1 MKEVEFNSQSGISLV
16 EVVVVL
22 VIASIL
28 GTLAIGQ
35 FANSRKNFQRQNISR
50 ELKVN
55 LERARYDS
63 VKRRA
68 ATATS
73 MARVAITS
81 ATSFSVSTDSNM
93 NGTLETNETRVI
105 DFTGRVDA
113 SIIGSSTNY
122 PLTISFDQRGQTTL
136 TDNSGATVSSSFTV
150 CGSGCTASTANST
163 NADVIYVSPTGT
175 VSMGAPGTIQTSFAN
190 PTVSSVTANANI
202 DNRVSVNAS
211 NYPY

>member
-16 EVVVVL
+16 EVVVVIL
-22 VIASIL
+22 IAAIL
-28 GTLAIGQ
+28 TTLAIGQ
-35 FANSRKNFQRQNISR
+35 FSNSRKNFQRQNISR

-68 ATATS
+68 ATTTT

-81 ATSFSVSTDSNM
+81 ATSFTVSTDTNM
-93 NGTLETNETRVI
+93 NGTLDSIETRTI

-113 SIIGSSTNY
+113 SIIGSSTDY
-122 PLTISFDQRGQTTL
+122 PLTIWFDQRGQTIIKN
-136 TDNSGATVSSSFTV
+136 NSGTAVDPSFTV
-150 CGSGCTASTANST
+150 CGSGCTASTANSS

-190 PTVSSVTANANI
+190 PTVSNVTANANI
-202 DNRVSVNAS
+202 NNRVSVNAS